1 VITCHQSHLEAR
13 CRERGYTLNEVMLCV
28 VAQDG
33 DEWTIDVDHPAYPRH
48 PKPGFVASQPTP
60 QPAPQAI
67 PHGPGTELK
76 ALLAGWP
83 FYIVSTPDCKCNQRA
98 RYMDAQGCDWCE
110 SPEGM
115 AEIMGF
121 LREAAEE
128 RGLPFLDLPARLLV
142 KRAIS
147 NARRKEAAA
156 NAQRPPHHDRRQEMA
171 PPVHKIDG

>member
-1 VITCHQSHLEAR
+1 VIACHRYELNAR
-13 CRERGYTLNEVMLCV
+13 CRERGYTLDEVMPCV
-28 VAQDG
+28 VAQQG

-48 PKPGFVASQPTP
+48 PKPGFVPP
-60 QPAPQAI
+60 QPEPV
-67 PHGPGTELK
+67 PPSHGPGTELK

-98 RYMDAQGCDWCE
+98 RYMDDKGCDWCE

-128 RGLPFLDLPARLLV
+128 RGLPFIDMAARLLV
-142 KRAIS
+142 RRAIANARKAEAKRA
-147 NARRKEAAA
+147 KEAKAA
-156 NAQRPPHHDRRQEMA
+156 AAAEGRPA
-171 PPVHKIDG
+171 